1 MSCCQNAG
9 DAIFIGTHGAAVAL
23 SLTLC
28 YSALTALVRFA
39 TTPRPFL
46 ILSKLTY
53 GVYLV
58 HWIYQM
64 SATATLRAPYHQ
76 SDFKTVRTAVAGRGG
91 AVPRCLRA
99 TKSNAFLNPR
109 NSRHH

>member
-1 MSCCQNAG
+1 ML
-9 DAIFIGTHGAAVAL
+9 IGT
-23 SLTLC
+23 LC
-28 YSALTALVRFA
+28 CFGSTALVRFA

-46 ILSKLTY
+46 IMSKLTY

-76 SDFKTVRTAVAGRGG
+76 SDFKTVTAVA
-91 AVPRCLRA
+91 AAKCVSMPRS
-99 TKSNAFLNPR
+99 KSPKFSGPHVA
-109 NSRHH
+109 HGYGTA